1 MSEMTST
8 TEHAPVD
15 RRIPLLVVVASLAS
29 LAVAFASQYW
39 GGLQPCVLC
48 IYQRYPY
55 GVAAALGIIGVLV
68 AARPAWLR
76 AILLLAALAF
86 AVDAGIA
93 AFHVGVEQGWW
104 QGTAECGSTLDL
116 TLSPEEL
123 KAQLLN
129 QPLVRCD
136 DVAWSLFGISMAGY
150 NFLYALALAVATLWF
165 ALRGRRTE
173 AA

>member
-1 MSEMTST
+1 MP
-8 TEHAPVD
+8 APM
-15 RRIPLLVVVASLAS
+15 RCGPTGRS
-29 LAVAFASQYW
+29 W
-39 GGLQPCVLC
+39 
-48 IYQRYPY
+48 
-55 GVAAALGIIGVLV
+55 
-68 AARPAWLR
+68 RPAWLR

-123 KAQLLN
+123 KNQLMN

-136 DVAWSLFGISMAGY
+136 EVTWSLFGISMAGY